1 MQSSPTSYG
10 DASAPRLATFFHAL
24 ILLSSVICGT
34 LAATVIGPILPAMQ
48 QHFRDV
54 PGIGTWVPIVVTL
67 PMLVLGIL
75 AVPIG
80 WIADRVGRKRV
91 LAVALV
97 LYAIAG
103 TAPLYLD
110 SLFSILAS
118 RALVGVAEAAA
129 MTCSTT
135 LIGDYFSGHLRDRYV
150 SLQTTFA
157 SVSALAFNLLGGTL
171 GMHGWRMPFAV
182 YALTLVIAPLVLLFI
197 WEPVRHDART
207 RAERHASQTE
217 TPFNAWLLALI
228 CVVAFFCGVI
238 FLMVPI
244 HFAFMLVEVGTV
256 SPPAIGVAYAIN
268 SLCVVAGTLVFGW
281 FVAKRFGVL
290 NQLVLAA
297 LVSGVGF
304 TVMGHAHDYSSLL
317 AGGAINGIGCGLLL
331 PASVAWALRLVPAE
345 RRGVGIGA
353 YMASQSI
360 GYFCN
365 PLLIMPIV
373 ARTGSRFPAVG
384 AWGLALLAFVGV
396 ALACSL
402 RRRRATFV

>member
-10 DASAPRLATFFHAL
+10 DASAPRRATFFHAL

-48 QHFRDV
+48 QHFRGV

-118 RALVGVAEAAA
+118 RVVVGVAEAAA

-171 GMHGWRMPFAV
+171 GVHGWRMPFAV

-197 WEPVRHDART
+197 WEPVQHDARAQ
-207 RAERHASQTE
+207 AERHAGQTE

-244 HFAFMLVEVGTV
+244 HFAFMLVEVGTI

-268 SLCVVAGTLVFGW
+268 SLCVVTGTLVFGW

-290 NQLVLAA
+290 DQLVLAA

-304 TVMGHAHDYSSLL
+304 TVMGHAHDYPSLL

-384 AWGLALLAFVGV
+384 AWGLALLVFVGV

-402 RRRRATFV
+402 HRRRATFV